1 MAYIRRMELRR
12 TEAFDQWLKNLKD
25 SQAVA
30 RIVKRLQRVE
40 DGNFGDHETVGEG
53 VMELGMHFGPGYRV
67 YYVMRGEQLVLLL
80 GGGDKASQA
89 KDIGKAKALA
99 REI

>member
-1 MAYIRRMELRR
+1 MELRR

-53 VMELGMHFGPGYRV
+53 VMELRMHFGPGYRV